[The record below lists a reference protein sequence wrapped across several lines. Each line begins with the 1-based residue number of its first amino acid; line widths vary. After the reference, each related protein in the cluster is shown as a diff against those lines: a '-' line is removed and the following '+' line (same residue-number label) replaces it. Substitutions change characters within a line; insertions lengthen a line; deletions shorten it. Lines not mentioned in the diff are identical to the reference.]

1 MSLIDSI
8 VSAARQHLRDFPL
21 FFQMTPQIAGRT
33 YKLEHGNVI
42 PASLYVA
49 TRAGTTPF
57 AVTEVPYALD
67 ERNGV
72 VRLTTQPAADATL
85 MIEGYYYEWVSDS
98 DFAFHAKVAVNTLT
112 TPGQPPLEELSPV
125 VLDAAA
131 IVTVVNVLWSLVAE
145 YSRDID
151 VSTPEAV
158 HVPASQR
165 YRMTLQLLQS
175 WQARA
180 SEMESALNIGLG
192 RLEQYQIR
200 RISMTWNR
208 LVPVYRPKEI
218 GDNGPI
224 ERLWPPIPT
233 GLSPANNDPE
243 DLREDIYVEEVP
255 TQVGT
260 TWPAAQVWST

>member
-1 MSLIDSI
+1 MTLIDSI
-8 VSAARQHLRDFPL
+8 VSAGRQHLRDFPL
-21 FFQMTPQIAGRT
+21 FFQMTPQVAGRT

-49 TRAGTTPF
+49 TRAGTTGAATEIPF
-57 AVTEVPYALD
+57 TID
-67 ERNGV
+67 ERNGIL
-72 VRLTTQPAADATL
+72 RLTAQPNASAQL
-85 MIEGYYYEWVSDS
+85 MIEGYYYEWVSDP

-112 TPGQPPLEELSPV
+112 TPSQPPLESLSPV
-125 VLDAAA
+125 VLDAAG
-131 IVTVVNVLWSLVAE
+131 IVTVVNVLWALAAE

-165 YRMTLQLLQS
+165 YRMTLELLRS

-180 SEMESALNIGLG
+180 AEIESALNIGLN

-208 LVPVYRPKEI
+208 LVPVYVPKEI
-218 GDNGPI
+218 GDNSPI
-224 ERLWPPIPT
+224 ERLWPAIPT
-233 GLSPANNDPE
+233 GLAPGTEAPE
-243 DLREDIYVEEVP
+243 DLREDVYVEEVP
-255 TQVGT
+255 AQVGT
-260 TWPAAQVWST
+260 TWPAQQVWNV